1 MTKLNVMTG
10 WMISRTHRP
19 YVVDDPPRTRSSG
32 VGHRINSASFLLI
45 QAAGQ
50 VRRLDDSQCMNIF
63 MDECG
68 VLSVVRALICI
79 GRDRGS
85 VPRRTIW

>member
-1 MTKLNVMTG
+1 MLDDIEDSSPLRCG
-10 WMISRTHRP
+10 RSATHT
-19 YVVDDPPRTRSSG
+19 VFG